1 MLKNIINKIRSDRKF
16 LRNTIVSVLLLGLWL
31 FLTVWYVITFDTSFS
46 IWSYNHPNS
55 DIANVNYNL
64 IFKSE
69 TFKGEFKA
77 QDNNLGIV
85 SVRFQTFIRPP
96 YAYEDQ
102 YLFRIKEKGSSKW
115 YYENT
120 YRNGLVYDVP
130 FFPFGFPQIVNSKGK
145 IYQFQITA
153 LNTNSVNQ
161 LSISTRYPILQSK
174 YKYSGH
180 DLLRSKN
187 ELAKFLIVK
196 FSNAFKTPDV
206 IFSSFI
212 YFLPFLFYL
221 IWISFLERL
230 LGPLTGRLR
239 GYIERLKNNR
249 LGYLIKIL
257 EKIFVYNLDLFLIF
271 VVFVDILAIQ
281 LNNDVKYLVITALW
295 IATLRVYKKE
305 SKKSF
310 IVGLALIAL
319 CPLFLVLK
327 SEPTAEQS
335 GAWAFM
341 FLVAGTIQI
350 LWEEKSTPS
359 LD

>member
-1 MLKNIINKIRSDRKF
+1 MLNIIKKFRGDKKF
-16 LRNTIVSVLLLGLWL
+16 LRNAAISVLLLGLWL
-31 FLTVWYVITFDTSFS
+31 FLTVWYVVTFDTSFS
-46 IWSYNHPNS
+46 IWSYNHPSS
-55 DIANVNYNL
+55 DIPNVNYNL
-64 IFKSE
+64 IYKGE
-69 TFKGEFKA
+69 TFKGEFMA

-102 YLFRIKEKGSSKW
+102 YLFRIKEKGASSW
-115 YYENT
+115 YYQNT

-130 FFPFGFPQIVNSKGK
+130 FFPFGFPQIANSKGK
-145 IYQFQITA
+145 IYQFEITA

-180 DLLRSKN
+180 ELLRNRN

-196 FSNAFKTPDV
+196 FSNAFQTPDV

-212 YFLPFLFYL
+212 YLLPFIFYL
-221 IWISFLERL
+221 IWISFLEKIMSPFTNKIEGVVERL
-230 LGPLTGRLR
+230 ENTILGPF
-239 GYIERLKNNR
+239 IK
-249 LGYLIKIL
+249 LIKRLFI
-257 EKIFVYNLDLFLIF
+257 YNLDLFLIF

-319 CPLFLVLK
+319 CPLFLTFK
-327 SEPTAEQS
+327 SEPTAEQA

-350 LWEEKSTPS
+350 LIESQNEKA
-359 LD
+359 